1 MPKATRSS
9 RRGLVPWLLLIVF
22 VIAADQATKFA
33 MVRLVSYGDRIDV
46 IRGFFDLTMVFNK
59 GAAFSFL
66 SNSSGWQRWLFIG
79 IGLTAAVFIVFMLAR
94 HASQRLFCTALAL
107 IAGGALGNVVDRIV
121 HGHVVDFLL
130 FYHRT
135 WSFPA
140 FNVADSAITVGATLL
155 VLDELVRVR
164 RAR

>member
-1 MPKATRSS
+1 MPKALRSS
-9 RRGLVPWLLLIVF
+9 RRGLVPWLLLIVL
-22 VIAADQATKFA
+22 VIVIDQATKFVV
-33 MVRLVSYGDRIDV
+33 VRLVSYGDRVEV
-46 IRGFFDLTMVFNK
+46 IRGFFDLTLWFNK

-66 SNSSGWQRWLFIG
+66 QNSSGWQRWLFIG
-79 IGLTAAVFIVFMLAR
+79 IGIAAAVFIVFMLAR

-130 FYHRT
+130 FYHRG

-140 FNVADSAITVGATLL
+140 FNAADSAITVGAALL
-155 VLDELVRVR
+155 ILDELVRVR

>member
-1 MPKATRSS
+1 MPKAIRSS
-9 RRGLVPWLLLIVF
+9 RSGLVPWLLLILF
-22 VIAADQATKFA
+22 VIVVDQLTKVA
-33 MVRLVSYGDRIDV
+33 MVRLVAYGDRIEL
-46 IRGFFDLTMVFNK
+46 IRGFFDLTLVFNK

-66 SNSSGWQRWLFIG
+66 SSSSGWQRWLFIG
-79 IGLTAAVFIVFMLAR
+79 IGLAAAIFIVFMLAR
-94 HASQRLFCTALAL
+94 HASQRLFCAALAL

-140 FNVADSAITVGATLL
+140 FNVADSAITVGAVLL
-155 VLDELVRVR
+155 ILDELVRVR

>member
-1 MPKATRSS
+1 MPKVSRSG
-9 RRGLVPWLLLIVF
+9 RRGLTPWLLLIAF
-22 VIAADQATKFA
+22 VIVVDQLSKAAI
-33 MVRLVSYGDRIDV
+33 VRLVSYGDRVELIH
-46 IRGFFDLTMVFNK
+46 GFFDLTLVFNK

-66 SNSSGWQRWLFIG
+66 SNSSGWQRWFFIG
-79 IGLTAAVFIVFMLAR
+79 IGLVAAIFIVFMLAR
-94 HASQRLFCTALAL
+94 HSTQRLFCAALAL

-130 FYHRT
+130 FYHRE

-140 FNVADSAITVGATLL
+140 FNAADSAITIGAVLL

-164 RAR
+164 KTR

>member
-1 MPKATRSS
+1 MPKAIRSS
-9 RRGLVPWLLLIVF
+9 RSGLAPWLLLIAF
-22 VIAADQATKFA
+22 VIVVDQLTKVA
-33 MVRLVSYGDRIDV
+33 MVKLVSYGDRV
-46 IRGFFDLTMVFNK
+46 ELIRGFFDLTLVFNK

-66 SNSSGWQRWLFIG
+66 SSSSGWQRWLFIG
-79 IGLTAAVFIVFMLAR
+79 IGLVAAIFIVFMLAR
-94 HASQRLFCTALAL
+94 HASQRLFCAALAL

-130 FYHRT
+130 FYHRS

-140 FNVADSAITVGATLL
+140 FNVADSAITVGAVLL

>member
-1 MPKATRSS
+1 MG
-9 RRGLVPWLLLIVF
+9 GL
-22 VIAADQATKFA
+22 AA
-33 MVRLVSYGDRIDV
+33 
-46 IRGFFDLTMVFNK
+46 
-59 GAAFSFL
+59 AAFVA
-66 SNSSGWQRWLFIG
+66 I
-79 IGLTAAVFIVFMLAR
+79 FIVFMLAR
-94 HASQRLFCTALAL
+94 HASQRLFCAALAL

-140 FNVADSAITVGATLL
+140 FNVADSAITVGAALL
-155 VLDELVRVR
+155 ILDELVRVR